1 MKKVFLLVSI
11 FLHVCFFPAQA
22 SATPEEATS
31 DEKPLEKEVV
41 GWIEKVHLSP
51 GNITLDAK
59 LDTGADNCSL
69 NAENIKKFKRDGK
82 RWVRFDIKNRI
93 RESTTIELPILK
105 KTRIKRVKGK
115 SQIRPVVRLGLC
127 LAGKF
132 SEVDV
137 NLADRSNFSYPLLV
151 GRSFLSAHVILDP
164 ARTYMSEPDCKVD
177 EK

>member
-1 MKKVFLLVSI
+1 MKIILL
-11 FLHVCFFPAQA
+11 
-22 SATPEEATS
+22 SAITWLLAMSSAAAEQTVEE
-31 DEKPLEKEVV
+31 DKPLEKELV
-41 GWIEKVHLSP
+41 GWIEKVHLTP

-69 NAENIKKFKRDGK
+69 NAENIKKFKRDGQS
-82 RWVRFDIKNRI
+82 WVRFDIRNRL
-93 RESTTIELPILK
+93 RETKTIELPVHK

-115 SQIRPVVRLGLC
+115 SQVRPVVRLGLC

-164 ARTYMSEPDCKVD
+164 ARTYMSEPGCPAK

>member
-1 MKKVFLLVSI
+1 MNKLILLFLA
-11 FLHVCFFPAQA
+11 FFIPAWAFA
-22 SATPEEATS
+22 SEKDGAG
-31 DEKPLEKEVV
+31 DDKPLDKELV
-41 GWIEKVHLSP
+41 GWIEKVRLTP

-69 NAENIKKFKRDGK
+69 NAENIKKFKRDGQP
-82 RWVRFDIKNRI
+82 WVRFDIRNRL
-93 RESTTIELPILK
+93 RETTSIELPVHK

-115 SQIRPVVRLGLC
+115 SQVRPVVRLGLC

-151 GRSFLSAHVILDP
+151 GRSFLSAHVVLDP
-164 ARTYMSEPDCKVD
+164 ARTYMSEPDCPVE